1 MKKLLLFTIA
11 VVSGLFLGPFAII
24 SADNQ
29 MMPAPIVHSADFE
42 RMKGLVGAWEG
53 KVDMG
58 HGMETLKVT
67 YELTSAEN
75 AILERFAAGQP
86 HEMVTVYHDRSGKLT
101 MTHYCSLGNQP
112 HMELTNPGETTMKFV
127 LSEKEPNLVSLNEM
141 HMHALTIT
149 VDGKDTISHTWTL
162 YDKGVKKSD
171 VSVKLMR
178 TRI

>member
-1 MKKLLLFTIA
+1 MKKIMAFAMVILT
-11 VVSGLFLGPFAII
+11 GLAIGPFAAV
-24 SADNQ
+24 SAEHQ
-29 MMPAPIVHSADFE
+29 MPVPITHSGDFD
-42 RMKGLVGAWEG
+42 RMKGLVGVWEG

-58 HGMETLKVT
+58 TGMEALKVT
-67 YELTSAEN
+67 YELTSAGN

-112 HMELTNPGETTMKFV
+112 HMELMNPGDTTMKFV
-127 LSEKEPNLVSLNEM
+127 LSEKNPGLASLNET

-149 VDGKDTISHTWTL
+149 VDGKDSISHTWTL

-171 VSVKLMR
+171 VSVKLAR
-178 TRI
+178 TKI

>member
-11 VVSGLFLGPFAII
+11 VVSGIVLGPFAAI

-67 YELTSAEN
+67 YELTSAGN

-149 VDGKDTISHTWTL
+149 VDGKDNLSHTWTL

>member
-1 MKKLLLFTIA
+1 MKRILAFVFVILAGLTLSHFKA
-11 VVSGLFLGPFAII
+11 VS
-24 SADNQ
+24 SEN
-29 MMPAPIVHSADFE
+29 MMPAPITHSGDFE

-58 HGMETLKVT
+58 KGMESLKVT
-67 YELTSAEN
+67 YELTSAGN

-86 HEMVTVYHDRSGKLT
+86 HEMVTVYHDRSGKLA

-112 HMELTNPGETTMKFV
+112 HMDLTNPGESTMKFV
-127 LSEKEPNLVSLNEM
+127 LSEKDPGLASLNEA

-149 VDGKDTISHTWTL
+149 VDDKNSISHTWTL

-171 VSVKLMR
+171 VSVKLVR
-178 TRI
+178 TKI

>member
-1 MKKLLLFTIA
+1 MNKF
-11 VVSGLFLGPFAII
+11 VVFAIIILAGLALGPFAAV
-24 SADNQ
+24 STER
-29 MMPAPIVHSADFE
+29 MMPAPITHSGDFE

-58 HGMETLKVT
+58 NGMETLKVT
-67 YELTSAEN
+67 YELTSAGN

-86 HEMVTVYHDRSGKLT
+86 HEMVTVYHDRSGKLS

-127 LSEKEPNLVSLNEM
+127 LSEKNPGLASLNET
-141 HMHALTIT
+141 HMHSLSIS
-149 VDGKDTISHTWTL
+149 VDGKDTISQTWTL

-171 VSVKLMR
+171 VSVKLA
-178 TRI
+178 RIKT